1 MAPARTAIQ
10 AKSFANL
17 RPQKRLFVPSSVGVS
32 MGVPAIV
39 RVTGCCRGTA
49 VGNSIALGAGGD
61 QMTASASLPMPARRG
76 DPPVA
81 AAKPAKPAAN
91 AAGRKIPSTKSS
103 AAERPRSPP
112 ARTTRL
118 LDAHA
123 ARAVSGRSGAAASL
137 FTLLG
142 LRLRSAGLRAR
153 LSRVGERQ
161 IDIEGKRLGWSRRVR
176 RGHARELR
184 KLLKLYFAAVNK
196 TAAFFLRAL
205 VCAVARPA
213 FAVVR
218 SLGVCGCPARG
229 CRSSLLIETPCNRT
243 GY

>member
-91 AAGRKIPSTKSS
+91 AA
-103 AAERPRSPP
+103 ERPRSPP

-118 LDAHA
+118 LDARA